1 MTEWFKEVA
10 AVLQSRRF
18 TPFLEGVE
26 ITTSSGHKYLIKIK
40 KTSNSIRP
48 VGFRFSKYSFTT
60 EVTAGDYAGT
70 GYGEAD
76 SKLLAF
82 QKSVAEAVERVI
94 FRISKKSGVHTIS
107 TNGWAAHISRRH
119 AFSSALEELLE
130 RDAVLVHWLAKSPF
144 DEIREETWPAW
155 LKAWTTS
162 ELSLA
167 KRFNRLRILKSR
179 LGHMPTITTILMDAN
194 GFGVV
199 SHSAGKKMESAL
211 CRALAETCRIAQIAL
226 QSTNDIAA
234 AGATTEISLI
244 GPEDHAMF
252 YAHKQQLPDWIF
264 GDKSDWRTSANE
276 WSNARAEFNPKS
288 VEPVFHE
295 VTSSPLVIGYV
306 TSPLVQNLYFGTSN
320 EAKQKSL
327 LNLKRLQQVRFGN
340 LNPMPHFI
348 P

>member
-18 TPFLEGVE
+18 TPFLDGVE
-26 ITTSSGHKYLIKIK
+26 IATSSGHTYLVKIK

-60 EVTAGDYAGT
+60 EVTAGDCAGT

-94 FRISKKSGVHTIS
+94 YRISKKSGVRAIS
-107 TNGWAAHISRRH
+107 TNGWAAHVSRGH

-144 DEIREETWPAW
+144 DEIREETWPTW

-167 KRFNRLRILKSR
+167 KRFNRLRILKSH
-179 LGHMPTITTILMDAN
+179 LGHMPTITTILLDAN

-199 SHSAGKKMESAL
+199 SHSAGKQIEEAL
-211 CRALAETCRIAQIAL
+211 KRALAETCRIAQIAL
-226 QSTNDIAA
+226 QSSSDIAA
-234 AGATTEISLI
+234 ENMTIDTPLVE
-244 GPEDHAMF
+244 PEDHAMF
-252 YAHKQQLPDWIF
+252 YAHRQQLPDWIF
-264 GDKSDWRTSANE
+264 GKKSDWKVSAHE
-276 WSNARAEFNPKS
+276 WSKARAGFNPKS
-288 VEPVFHE
+288 IEPVFHE
-295 VTSSPLVIGYV
+295 VATSPLSIGYA
-306 TSPLVQNLYFGTSN
+306 TSPLVQNLYFGTS
-320 EAKQKSL
+320 ADAQQKSL